1 METNSISA
9 SLHSSPICKY
19 GHRLMLGNG
28 NLNLYTGLHTMKTP
42 TGALWKSTYAGAA
55 AGLPSEQLRPPQAFP
70 PSLAPG
76 VAANELSE
84 HEGERSGSFFSSAE

>member
-28 NLNLYTGLHTMKTP
+28 NLNFYTGLHTMKNA
-42 TGALWKSTYAGAA
+42 TGALWEGTSAGAA
-55 AGLPSEQLRPPQAFP
+55 LGLAGLASSSL
-70 PSLAPG
+70 PSLSAPPW
-76 VAANELSE
+76 
-84 HEGERSGSFFSSAE
+84 